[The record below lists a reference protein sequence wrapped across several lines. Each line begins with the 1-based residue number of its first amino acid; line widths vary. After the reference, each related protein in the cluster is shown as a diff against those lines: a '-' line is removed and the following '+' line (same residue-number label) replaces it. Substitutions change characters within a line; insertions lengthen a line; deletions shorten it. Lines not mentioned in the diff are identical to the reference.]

1 MTINGPNSTVPDN
14 AACGTILNTDPA
26 MPCINGTNTT
36 RQNVAR
42 SRHPSGVNAC
52 QGDGSVR
59 FVSNNISL
67 IAWRALG
74 SMDGGEVNSE

>member
-1 MTINGPNSTVPDN
+1 
-14 AACGTILNTDPA
+14 
-26 MPCINGTNTT
+26 MPCVNGTNTE

-42 SRHPSGVNAC
+42 SRHPGGVNVC

-59 FVSNNISL
+59 LVSNTING

-74 SMDGGEVNSE
+74 SMDGGEVNTE